1 MKKEDSNLITVL
13 AITTVFSI
21 CFVLLFTLLLL
32 NCDTYN
38 KYTYIDLNGKLGHS
52 NICKKNYCDLNG
64 KKIYVKDYIDNRK

>member
-1 MKKEDSNLITVL
+1 MKKEDSNLLTVL

-38 KYTYIDLNGKLGHS
+38 KYTYIDINNHLGHS
-52 NICKKNYCDLNG
+52 NICKKNYCDING